1 MRVRVVTDAQAL
13 RALEADWSR
22 LHAASTVASVFNS
35 WPWMEAWWRHY
46 GAGHALRLYVA
57 EEEGRVVGIV
67 PSYVRRRRCFRAVP
81 LRVLQCLGTGGD
93 TAPDDLDALLDP
105 AHEGA
110 AAAALAEAIAA
121 DRAWDVL
128 HLTDMAPQ
136 SPAPEAIRRALER
149 RGESRAAVVGTSARI
164 SYLPLPASW
173 EAYVEGQSRNA
184 RAKLRKS
191 RRQEGVTFD
200 TWTGATPLEGEIRTL
215 ARLHQLRWAGRAT
228 DHAFSSDAYLRFHL
242 EVMDRC
248 QRAGWLRLHTMRF
261 EGRPVAMIYCYAHR
275 GTVFYFQSGF
285 DPEVSRLAPGHA
297 VMGFAI
303 EQAIAEGA
311 SRFDMLRGEY
321 DYKTRWAPE
330 RRETLYVRAFR
341 RGLAGALAHLRY
353 VRLPALRRRFPGA
366 GAPPAAPAQPHEA

>member
-1 MRVRVVTDAQAL
+1 MVTDTQAL
-13 RALEADWSR
+13 HALEADWSR
-22 LHAASTVASVFNS
+22 LHDASAVASVFNS
-35 WPWMEAWWRHY
+35 WPWLEAWWRHY
-46 GAGHALRLYVA
+46 GDGHALRIYVA
-57 EEEGRVVGIV
+57 EDDGRVVGIL
-67 PSYVRRRRCFRAVP
+67 PSYVRRRRCFRALP

-105 AHEGA
+105 ALAGPV
-110 AAAALAEAIAA
+110 AAALAEAVAA

-136 SPAPEAIRRALER
+136 SPALEAIHGALER
-149 RGESRAAVVGTSARI
+149 RGESRAALGTSARI

-173 EAYVEGQSRNA
+173 EAYVESQSRNA

-215 ARLHQLRWAGRAT
+215 ARLHQLRWAGRAA
-228 DHAFSSDAYLRFHL
+228 DHAFSSDAYLGFHL
-242 EVMDRC
+242 EVMKRC
-248 QRAGWLRLHTMRF
+248 HRAGWLRLHTMRF
-261 EGRPVAMIYCYAHR
+261 EGRPVAMIYCYALR

-285 DPEVSRLAPGHA
+285 DPDFSRLAPGHA

-321 DYKTRWAPE
+321 EYKTRWAPE
-330 RRETLYVRAFR
+330 RRETRYVRAFR
-341 RGLAGALAHLRY
+341 RGMAGALAHLRT
-353 VRLPALRRRFPGA
+353 VRLPALRRRLLGERPA
-366 GAPPAAPAQPHEA
+366 AAPAPEPHDA